1 MRTAFVTGATGFIG
15 RHLVDALLDR
25 GVEVRCLV
33 RSPARAAHLN
43 HRDGV
48 RTVPGSLANVSAW
61 QSELSGCDA
70 VFNVGGLVAACK
82 RDDLFGVNGRAV
94 GGLADACAALDA
106 PPTLIHVS
114 SLAAAGPHVVSCSGT
129 VLRG

>member
-48 RTVPGSLANVSAW
+48 RTVRSVEPAGRTPEGVMVLVSGFDRFVSYAY
-61 QSELSGCDA
+61 A
-70 VFNVGGLVAACK
+70 GGT
-82 RDDLFGVNGRAV
+82 N
-94 GGLADACAALDA
+94 
-106 PPTLIHVS
+106 
-114 SLAAAGPHVVSCSGT
+114 
-129 VLRG
+129 LRPVQ